1 MKLDGLG
8 AQQLFAVGRI
18 LAGTNVLLTGPAGT
32 GKSEILKRL
41 VDHWDSEGISYA
53 LTASTGIAA
62 IQIGGRTLHSAF
74 SLSPN
79 DDDEAS
85 SGEALYKLV
94 HERCA
99 KFWTTI
105 TKTWKRLKVLVIDE
119 ISMVSPT
126 LVYKLHGFLQLVRLS
141 GSPFGGLQ
149 VIFVGDF
156 YQLPPVGAPK
166 FLFEYPWFYTII
178 QERLTLTEL
187 FRQRDPVFGALLNRM
202 RSGSLTEDDYGLLE
216 SRLQAPVDGLQYGV
230 APTELWST
238 NRDVERYNTD
248 KLSQLKGPM
257 YTYGRHSG
265 IKLKKALTD
274 SESKQSNFL
283 LDKFLRDLNIPESF
297 VVKGPVVASEATDGP
312 KTILEPGAQVMLTF
326 NLDTDRGLV
335 NGSRG
340 VVVGNSKPD
349 LLKHRPM
356 HRSIFH
362 DFDLPTLKC
371 YVKDMECPIVT
382 FLCNGSKVT
391 ILVPWCRWTR
401 PVTLSS
407 DTKALAYCWAIPL
420 KLAWATTVH
429 KSQGQSLD
437 SVSVSLDRTVFA
449 DGQAYVAVSRARTL
463 AGLTFKSFDRSA
475 VMCNERVKRFYEQE
489 FGHYCETIICDA
501 QRVIN

>member
-1 MKLDGLG
+1 
-8 AQQLFAVGRI
+8 
-18 LAGTNVLLTGPAGT
+18 
-32 GKSEILKRL
+32 
-41 VDHWDSEGISYA
+41 
-53 LTASTGIAA
+53 
-62 IQIGGRTLHSAF
+62 
-74 SLSPN
+74 
-79 DDDEAS
+79 
-85 SGEALYKLV
+85 
-94 HERCA
+94 
-99 KFWTTI
+99 
-105 TKTWKRLKVLVIDE
+105 
-119 ISMVSPT
+119 MVSPT
-126 LVYKLHGFLQLVRLS
+126 LLQKLDGFLQLVRLS
-141 GSPFGGLQ
+141 GAPFGGLQ

-166 FLFEYPWFYTII
+166 FLFEFPWFYTVI
-178 QERLTLTEL
+178 QERLILTEL
-187 FRQRDPVFGALLNRM
+187 FRQRDPVFGGLLNRM
-202 RSGSLTEDDYGLLE
+202 RSGSLTEDDYAILQ
-216 SRLQAPVDGLQYGV
+216 SRVGAPVDGLQYGV

-238 NRDVERYNTD
+238 NRDVERYNAD

-257 YTYGRHSG
+257 YTYARHSG

-274 SESKQSNFL
+274 SESKQSKFL
-283 LDKFLRDLNIPESF
+283 LDKFLRDLNIPESL
-297 VVKGPVVASEATDGP
+297 VVKGPVVATEEP
-312 KTILEPGAQVMLTF
+312 KEVLEPGAQVMLTF
-326 NLDTDRGLV
+326 NLDTERGLV

-340 VVVGNSKPD
+340 VVVGHTKPD

-356 HRSIFH
+356 HKSIFH
-362 DFDLPTLKC
+362 DFDLQTLKC

-407 DTKALAYCWAIPL
+407 DTKALAYCWCIPL

-475 VMCNERVKRFYEQE
+475 VLCNQKVKRFYELD
-489 FGHYCETIICDA
+489 FGFYLNSFEES
-501 QRVIN
+501 